1 LIVGVIG
8 RGGYGTV
15 YKALDIESKELV
27 ALKRVQTFNPLDGL
41 PVSFTRENS
50 CLQAVCHPNIVS
62 LKSVVSEGMSVFL
75 VLEYCDF
82 DLSALIRR
90 HGLSFLQIQS
100 YMGQLLSAVSAL
112 HELGFVH
119 RDLKPANVFVTR
131 ANEVKLGDF
140 GLARRLVAKELTQEV
155 VTPCYRSPEL
165 LLGDTH
171 YGAAV
176 DVWSLGCVLYE
187 MITGRLLFERLTS
200 RESVVGQLG
209 SIFKICGSP
218 TVDDWPEF
226 ADLPEARFVQFV
238 RQYPPALRE
247 VLDETLPPQFDC
259 VKDLIQA
266 MLQLN
271 PAKRIT
277 VAAALLH
284 PFFQFCAQLQLLRCP
299 ELHASDIHRGPDLK
313 CPLPRR
319 GAALM
324 KPARVI
330 PPPFAV

>member
-1 LIVGVIG
+1 
-8 RGGYGTV
+8 
-15 YKALDIESKELV
+15 
-27 ALKRVQTFNPLDGL
+27 
-41 PVSFTRENS
+41 
-50 CLQAVCHPNIVS
+50 
-62 LKSVVSEGMSVFL
+62 
-75 VLEYCDF
+75 
-82 DLSALIRR
+82 
-90 HGLSFLQIQS
+90 
-100 YMGQLLSAVSAL
+100 MGQLLSAVSAL

-140 GLARRLVAKELTQEV
+140 GLARRLIAKELTQEV
-155 VTPCYRSPEL
+155 VTPCYRAPEL

-187 MITGRLLFERLTS
+187 MITGRLLFDRLTS

-218 TVDDWPEF
+218 TADDWPEF

-238 RQYPPALRE
+238 RQYPPALRD
-247 VLDETLPPQFDC
+247 VLDETLPEQFDC

-271 PAKRIT
+271 PAKRIS
-277 VAAALLH
+277 VAAALTH
-284 PFFQFCAQLQLLRCP
+284 PFFQFCAQLPPLRFP
-299 ELHASDIHRGPDLK
+299 ELHASDVQRGPDVG
-313 CPLPRR
+313 CQPPPR
-319 GAALM
+319 GGALM
-324 KPARVI
+324 KPVRAV
-330 PPPFAV
+330 PPPVVV